1 MNKYPLVRTIYLY
14 LFALVG
20 LTLLVIGSVRF
31 VDMGLKAFIFT
42 KADEEQRLNY
52 IQPSSPYPIEKF
64 QSITQSPETTVT
76 LTESEKVSLQMWLA
90 DYESWKKRRDAI
102 DPILSQRQ
110 RDASFNL
117 AMIIVGLPLY
127 LFHWW
132 LIKKETRQ
140 RERENS
146 QVV

>member
-1 MNKYPLVRTIYLY
+1 MNKYSLVRTIYLY

-20 LTLLVIGSVRF
+20 LTLLVIGTVRF
-31 VDMGLKAFIFT
+31 IDMGLKTFIFT

-64 QSITQSPETTVT
+64 QNIAQSPETTVT
-76 LTESEKVSLQMWLA
+76 LTESEKETLQMWLV
-90 DYESWKKRRDAI
+90 DYENWKKRRDAI
-102 DPILSQRQ
+102 NPIISQRQ

-127 LFHWW
+127 LFHWR

-140 RERENS
+140 REQENS
-146 QVV
+146 QVI